1 MQERDAMD
9 TNPCTEEARE
19 QVSIPDSLSFIEQFI
34 EQCHWSLQCW
44 CKHSILISFDQIKTA
59 YS

>member
-34 EQCHWSLQCW
+34 EQCHWSVRMLV
-44 CKHSILISFDQIKTA
+44 
-59 YS
+59 